1 MKREIHVFFTAL
13 MYYTRIPC
21 PSWVNHDPNFL
32 NLSTRYFPLIGFI
45 VGGLAALVMGLSLE
59 IFPASLAVLL
69 GLGVSLLTT
78 GAFHE
83 DGLADVMDGFGGGW
97 TKEKILDIMKDSR
110 VGTFG
115 VAGLVLVLGLKTMA
129 LYQGLAHGIWPTL
142 LFSIFAHGAS
152 RCFALSSMYLIP
164 YAQED
169 ALSKAKPIATHPK
182 KLNLLIGWGWI
193 VPWLIFAPFAWW
205 LTLLAPALVWLWV
218 VRMSK
223 KWIGGYTGD
232 VLGSIQQ
239 LTEVFLL
246 LSFVALW
253 NWF

>member
-1 MKREIHVFFTAL
+1 MRREIHVFFTAL
-13 MYYTRIPC
+13 MFYTRIPC
-21 PSWVNHDPNFL
+21 PSWVNHDPEYL
-32 NLSTRYFPLIGFI
+32 NLSTRYFPL
-45 VGGLAALVMGLSLE
+45 VGLLVGVVASLAMGLSLS
-59 IFPASLAVLL
+59 IFSETIAVLL
-69 GLGVSLLTT
+69 GLAVSLLTT

-97 TKEKILDIMKDSR
+97 NKEKILDIMKDSR

-115 VAGLVLVLGLKTMA
+115 VAGLVVVLGLKVGA
-129 LYQGLAHGIWPTL
+129 LSHGLTQQVWPTL
-142 LFSIFAHGAS
+142 LFSIFAHGVS
-152 RCFALSSMYLIP
+152 RCFALSTMYLIP

-169 ALSKAKPIATHPK
+169 ALSKAKPIATQPSTT
-182 KLNLLIGWGWI
+182 NMVVGWGWMLPWALF
-193 VPWLIFAPFAWW
+193 VPAAWW
-205 LTLLAPALVWLWV
+205 LTLPVAAVVWLWV

-239 LTEVFLL
+239 LTEVSLL
-246 LSFVALW
+246 LSYVALW